1 MAKKDQVWFQNRRAK
16 WRKAERLKEEQRKRD
31 GNANITDS
39 INSSDKIEDR
49 SRSSTPLN
57 GPVSPGS
64 PDPDNITRPGS
75 ANSILQQTP
84 NSSPIRS
91 QDLNQSSDNL
101 QDPNGG
107 TTDTSLTDGGPAH
120 RAPEILG
127 GVDVTRNASATP
139 EHRIN
144 RSPMSSVSCHSPF
157 GDGRLRHH
165 VALGPH
171 FGHHIFSGFS
181 ERNFSKLLENLHI
194 DLYISDDTRSSSVLE
209 LRRRAREHSAA
220 LLHGLQA
227 AAAAGLTF
235 PAGLLMHHALQ
246 QQQQQQQNQQ
256 LTQHNQQLSQQNQIN
271 FASIANSIKQ
281 NGLSRKST
289 DDESTEINL
298 ENDSDVKCQESDE
311 KE

>member
-1 MAKKDQVWFQNRRAK
+1 MHAMVWFQNRRAK

-91 QDLNQSSDNL
+91 QDLNHSSDNPH
-101 QDPNGG
+101 DPNGG

-144 RSPMSSVSCHSPF
+144 RSPMSSVSCHSPLETAA
-157 GDGRLRHH
+157 LRHH

-181 ERNFSKLLENLHI
+181 ERGGFERTAPSPKKGDREATSLSGNHFFCDGIDTEWDDVYRFSRLG
-194 DLYISDDTRSSSVLE
+194 DDTAIKS
-209 LRRRAREHSAA
+209 LR
-220 LLHGLQA
+220 
-227 AAAAGLTF
+227 
-235 PAGLLMHHALQ
+235 
-246 QQQQQQQNQQ
+246 
-256 LTQHNQQLSQQNQIN
+256 
-271 FASIANSIKQ
+271 IA
-281 NGLSRKST
+281 
-289 DDESTEINL
+289 
-298 ENDSDVKCQESDE
+298 
-311 KE
+311 